1 MAKTLLLADDSVTI
15 QKVVGISFANEDV
28 SLITVDN
35 GNDAISRA
43 REVRPDAILA
53 DVVMPG
59 KNGYEVCEAIK
70 ADPELQHIP
79 VMLLTGTFEAYDE
92 QRAMLVG
99 ASAHVSK
106 PFEAQTLV
114 DEVKRLFAQ
123 SASSGAA
130 AAAAAAPAAPAAAPA
145 ATPAPVAEM
154 ADDITGD
161 SFDFF
166 DDEPGLTTDAAR
178 PDHTDPIESDALDI
192 DAADDA
198 LSLDDS
204 TPPLAG
210 GAEGPAGVGFA
221 ERTMILPEAEGQPD
235 RPSSA
240 EQTIAIP
247 VGEMLTPP
255 SPKPVNLDDT
265 DLPPLSPTAEP
276 TVLSADFLAPDA
288 ATAPVEAQAPAA
300 GADEITQDN
309 PATPSGPETSF
320 DSKLGDSLDLG
331 PPARDGLD
339 FDFES
344 SLPASG
350 EDAALKIDSA
360 GLADETILDP
370 SGASGFDVSSSD
382 LGTTTPRP
390 ATAEPPPAP
399 PAAAPTEEPW
409 PAEPAAAPP
418 PPAETEPPPAQIEPP
433 VAPMPPA
440 GTEPASAP
448 TSAPRVASA
457 PAGKSAAEGALSAI
471 APALREQLHDTL
483 EKIAWESFSDV
494 TEKIVQQAVEKVEA
508 IAWEVIPQ
516 LAERLILEEI
526 RRMKGESEDE

>member
-15 QKVVGISFANEDV
+15 QKVVGITFANEDV

-35 GNDAISRA
+35 GDDAISRA

-123 SASSGAA
+123 SASPG
-130 AAAAAAPAAPAAAPA
+130 APAAPAATPAAPA
-145 ATPAPVAEM
+145 ATPAPVVET

-166 DDEPGLTTDAAR
+166 DDQPGLTTDAAR
-178 PDHTDPIESDALDI
+178 PDQTDPIEADALDI
-192 DAADDA
+192 DADDDA
-198 LSLDDS
+198 LSLDDT

-210 GAEGPAGVGFA
+210 DAEGPAGLGFA
-221 ERTMILPEAEGQPD
+221 ERTMILPEADGQPD

-247 VGEMLTPP
+247 VGEMLTPA

-300 GADEITQDN
+300 GADEITQAN
-309 PATPSGPETSF
+309 PATPSGPEASF
-320 DSKLGDSLDLG
+320 DSDLGGSLD
-331 PPARDGLD
+331 PVPSARDGLD

-344 SLPASG
+344 SFPASG
-350 EDAALKIDSA
+350 DDAALQIDSA

-382 LGTTTPRP
+382 LGTTMPRP
-390 ATAEPPPAP
+390 DTAEPTPAP
-399 PAAAPTEEPW
+399 PVAAPTEEPW

-418 PPAETEPPPAQIEPP
+418 APAQIEPP

-440 GTEPASAP
+440 GSEPASAP
-448 TSAPRVASA
+448 TSAPRVASV
-457 PAGKSAAEGALSAI
+457 PAGKPAAEGELSAI

-516 LAERLILEEI
+516 LAERLVLEEI